1 MIDREHLIKK
11 FIEYASID
19 SETFHEKQ
27 LGQTVARD
35 LENLGL
41 EVRTDTTDEDFIF
54 NFPQS
59 FSNIYGY
66 LKGNKAGGP
75 FLLSAHLDTV
85 SPGKK
90 KTPKVMEGRI
100 SSAGETVLGA
110 DDVSGIV
117 SILEA
122 IRTIQ
127 EENLP
132 HPDIEV
138 LITTAE
144 EAFCE
149 GSKYLDFNIIKSKRG
164 YVLDLSGPVGRAAIR
179 APSIISFEIDI
190 KGRAAHAGFEPQAG
204 VNALK
209 IASAAINDS
218 PTGWVDEKTT
228 VNFGIISGGSGIN
241 TVPESVNIKG
251 EVRSLDHTRAKKEV
265 EEIFKRFEA
274 EVISDIKVEEIND
287 KVDFYYIPYLTND
300 LREPL
305 TNYLVDNN
313 KKKVIFSH
321 NDLAGIQYGKF
332 KSTSGFDVDEIV
344 NNCTLFINGHLHNNG
359 VINNKI
365 ILVGNLTGQNFNED
379 ALLYDHCA
387 YILTINDNGSIELD
401 KRVNPAAL
409 NFYKILI
416 NNRQD
421 LDSLDHL
428 KPNAVLSITCDSN
441 LISEV
446 TEKLANMDI
455 VVDYRLF
462 VMYNKNNI
470 TVDKQDF
477 KVEDHLQLFI
487 DYVKTKI
494 ESSSILNEEISYL
507 LGSN

>member
-27 LGQTVARD
+27 LGQTVVRD

-122 IRTIQ
+122 VRTLRQ
-127 EENLP
+127 ENLP

-190 KGRAAHAGFEPQAG
+190 KGKAAHAGFEPQAG

-209 IASAAINDS
+209 IAAEAINDS

-228 VNFGIISGGSGIN
+228 VNFGTISGGSGIN
-241 TVPESVNIKG
+241 TVPEEVRIKG
-251 EVRSLDHTRAKKEV
+251 EVRSLDRERAKN
-265 EEIFKRFEA
+265 
-274 EVISDIKVEEIND
+274 KVEEIL
-287 KVDFYYIPYLTND
+287 KRFEKAAGKAGGLVKCSSTEHISAYEVLESSEAASHFFKASEKLG
-300 LREPL
+300 LEPEL
-305 TNYLVDNN
+305 ITTYGGSDANRLNE
-313 KKKVIFSH
+313 H
-321 NDLAGIQYGKF
+321 GI
-332 KSTSGFDVDEIV
+332 E
-344 NNCTLFINGHLHNNG
+344 
-359 VINNKI
+359 
-365 ILVGNLTGQNFNED
+365 
-379 ALLYDHCA
+379 
-387 YILTINDNGSIELD
+387 TI
-401 KRVNPAAL
+401 
-409 NFYKILI
+409 
-416 NNRQD
+416 
-421 LDSLDHL
+421 
-428 KPNAVLSITCDSN
+428 VLSCGMENAHTKDEYIKMDE
-441 LISEV
+441 L
-446 TEKLANMDI
+446 EKSAELT
-455 VVDYRLF
+455 LS
-462 VMYNKNNI
+462 
-470 TVDKQDF
+470 
-477 KVEDHLQLFI
+477 L
-487 DYVKTKI
+487 
-494 ESSSILNEEISYL
+494 ILN
-507 LGSN
+507 

>member
-41 EVRTDTTDEDFIF
+41 EVRTDTTDENFIF

-117 SILEA
+117 SIMEA
-122 IRTIQ
+122 IRTLK

-149 GSKYLDFNIIKSKRG
+149 GSKYLDYKIIKSKKG

-190 KGRAAHAGFEPQAG
+190 RGKAAHAGFEPQAG
-204 VNALK
+204 INALK
-209 IASAAINDS
+209 IASAAISDS
-218 PTGWVDEKTT
+218 PTGWVDETTT

-251 EVRSLDHTRAKKEV
+251 EVRSLDHTRAKKET
-265 EEIFKRFEA
+265 EEIFKRFEETARKAGGVAFCSSNEHIEAYEVSEDSETARHFLKAA
-274 EVISDIKVEEIND
+274 ERAGLASKLVTTYGGSDANRLNEQ
-287 KVDFYYIPYLTND
+287 
-300 LREPL
+300 
-305 TNYLVDNN
+305 
-313 KKKVIFSH
+313 
-321 NDLAGIQYGKF
+321 GI
-332 KSTSGFDVDEIV
+332 E
-344 NNCTLFINGHLHNNG
+344 
-359 VINNKI
+359 
-365 ILVGNLTGQNFNED
+365 
-379 ALLYDHCA
+379 
-387 YILTINDNGSIELD
+387 TI
-401 KRVNPAAL
+401 
-409 NFYKILI
+409 
-416 NNRQD
+416 
-421 LDSLDHL
+421 
-428 KPNAVLSITCDSN
+428 VLSCGMENAHTKNEYIEMDE
-441 LISEV
+441 L
-446 TEKLANMDI
+446 EKSAELT
-455 VVDYRLF
+455 LS
-462 VMYNKNNI
+462 
-470 TVDKQDF
+470 
-477 KVEDHLQLFI
+477 L
-487 DYVKTKI
+487 
-494 ESSSILNEEISYL
+494 ILN
-507 LGSN
+507 